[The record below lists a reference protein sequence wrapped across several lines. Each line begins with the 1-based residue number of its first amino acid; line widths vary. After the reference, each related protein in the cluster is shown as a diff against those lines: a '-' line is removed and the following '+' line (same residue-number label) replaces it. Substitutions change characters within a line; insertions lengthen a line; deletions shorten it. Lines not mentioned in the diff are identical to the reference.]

1 MKAIAI
7 SKPGGPEVLQLA
19 ERTIPFC
26 ERDEVLIKVAAAGV
40 NRPDVFQRK
49 GHYPPPP
56 GAPQDI
62 PGLEVSGIIEA
73 CGDGVTRW
81 HPGDAVCVLIAG
93 GGYAEYV
100 TANADVCLPVPKGLS
115 FIEAAALPETIF
127 TVWHNVFQR
136 GKLAKGESLL
146 VHGGSSGIG
155 TTVIQ
160 LATALG
166 SAVYATAG
174 SDEKCKAAEDLG
186 AIKCVNYKK
195 ADFYTELQ
203 SVGIDVILDMIGGD
217 YTDRNIRLLKE
228 EGRLVYINA
237 MRGNKVQI
245 DVAEIMRRRLS
256 VTGSTLRA
264 RDNQF
269 KSALAHEILEN
280 VWPLLETGRLKSHIY
295 KTFPLS
301 DAASAHALM
310 EESSHIG
317 KIVLSVDDTLT
328 IK

>member
-1 MKAIAI
+1 MKAIII
-7 SKPGGPEVLQLA
+7 SRPGGPEVLQLA
-19 ERTIPFC
+19 ERTNPFC
-26 ERDEVLIKVAAAGV
+26 GPDEVLIKVAAAGV

-56 GAPQDI
+56 GAPEDI

-73 CGDGVTRW
+73 CGESVTRW
-81 HPGDAVCVLIAG
+81 KPGDAVCVLIAG
-93 GGYAEYV
+93 GGYSEYV
-100 TANADVCLPVPKGLS
+100 TAHANVCLPVPAGLS

-136 GKLAKGESLL
+136 GKLKKGESLL

-155 TTVIQ
+155 TTAIQ

-166 SAVYATAG
+166 AAVYATAG
-174 SDEKCKAAEDLG
+174 TDEKCRAVEDLG
-186 AIKCVNYKK
+186 ALKCVNYKK
-195 ADFYTELQ
+195 ADFYTELR

-217 YTDRNIRLLKE
+217 YTDRNIKLLKE
-228 EGRLVYINA
+228 EGRLVHINA
-237 MRGNKVQI
+237 MRGSKVQI
-245 DVAEIMRRRLS
+245 DISEIMRRRLTI
-256 VTGSTLRA
+256 TGSTLRA

-280 VWPLLETGRLKSHIY
+280 VWPLLESGRLKPLVY

-301 DAASAHALM
+301 DAASAQALM

-317 KIVLSVDDTLT
+317 KIVLSVNHTLA
-328 IK
+328 IR

>member
-1 MKAIAI
+1 MKAIVI
-7 SKPGGPEVLQLA
+7 SKPGGPEVLTIA
-19 ERTIPFC
+19 ERDTPFC
-26 ERDEVLIKVAAAGV
+26 GNDEVLIKVAAAGV

-56 GAPQDI
+56 GTSEDI

-73 CGDGVTRW
+73 CGEGVNNW

-100 TANADVCLPVPKGLS
+100 TASANVCLPIPKGLS
-115 FIEAAALPETIF
+115 FIEAASLPETIF

-136 GKLAKGESLL
+136 GRLTKGESLL
-146 VHGGSSGIG
+146 IHGGSSGIG
-155 TTVIQ
+155 TTAIQ
-160 LATALG
+160 LANALG
-166 SAVYATAG
+166 AQVYATAG
-174 SDEKCKAAEDLG
+174 SDEKCRAAEDLG
-186 AIKCVNYKK
+186 ALKCINYKE
-195 ADFYTELQ
+195 ADFYTELR
-203 SVGIDVILDMIGGD
+203 SIGIDVILDMIGGD

-228 EGRLVYINA
+228 EGRLVFINS

-245 DVAEIMRRRLS
+245 DIADIMRRRLS
-256 VTGSTLRA
+256 ITGSTLRA

-269 KSALAHEILEN
+269 KSALADEIHN
-280 VWPLLETGRLKSHIY
+280 SVWPLLETGQLKPNIY
-295 KTFPLS
+295 KTFPLF

-317 KIVLSVDDTLT
+317 KIIISVDETLT

>member
-1 MKAIAI
+1 MKAIVI

-19 ERTIPFC
+19 ERPIPFC
-26 ERDEVLIKVAAAGV
+26 KEDEVIIKVAASGV

-56 GAPQDI
+56 GVPLDI

-73 CGDGVTRW
+73 CGQGVTRW
-81 HPGDAVCVLIAG
+81 QPGDAVCALIAG

-100 TANADVCLPVPKGLS
+100 TANANVCLPVPKGLS
-115 FIEAAALPETIF
+115 LIEAAALPETVF

-136 GKLAKGESLL
+136 GMLSNGESLL

-155 TTVIQ
+155 TAAIQ

-166 SAVYATAG
+166 SKVYATAG
-174 SDEKCKAAEDLG
+174 SDEKCRAAEDLG
-186 AIKCVNYKK
+186 AIMCINYKK
-195 ADFYTELQ
+195 ADFYAELQ

-245 DVAEIMRRRLS
+245 DISEIMRRRLT

-264 RDNQF
+264 RDVQF
-269 KSALAHEILEN
+269 KSALTQEILEK
-280 VWPLLETGRLKSHIY
+280 VWPLLETGRYKPLVY

-301 DAASAHALM
+301 DAASAHTLM
-310 EESSHIG
+310 EENRHIG
-317 KIVLSVDDTLT
+317 KIVLSVNDALT
-328 IK
+328 IR

>member
-1 MKAIAI
+1 MKVVAI

-19 ERTIPFC
+19 ERAIPFC
-26 ERDEVLIKVAAAGV
+26 DHDEVLIKVAAAGV

-56 GAPQDI
+56 GTPQDI

-73 CGDGVTRW
+73 CGEGVTCW
-81 HPGDAVCVLIAG
+81 QPGDAVCVLIVG

-100 TANADVCLPVPKGLS
+100 TANANVCLPVPKGLS

-136 GKLAKGESLL
+136 GNLTKGESLL

-155 TTVIQ
+155 TTAIQ

-186 AIKCVNYKK
+186 AIKCINYKK
-195 ADFYTELQ
+195 ANFYTELQ

-245 DVAEIMRRRLS
+245 DIAEIMRRRLS
-256 VTGSTLRA
+256 ITGSTLRA
-264 RDNQF
+264 RDTQF
-269 KSALAHEILEN
+269 KSALANEILES
-280 VWPLLETGRLKSHIY
+280 VWPLLETGRLKPNIY

-317 KIVLSVDDTLT
+317 KIVLSVNEALT
-328 IK
+328 IR

>member
-7 SKPGGPEVLQLA
+7 SRPGGPEVLQLA
-19 ERTIPFC
+19 ERTIPLC
-26 ERDEVLIKVAAAGV
+26 EKDEVLIKVAAAGV
-40 NRPDVFQRK
+40 NRPDIFQRK

-62 PGLEVSGIIEA
+62 PGLEVSGIIEV
-73 CGDGVTRW
+73 CGEEVTRW

-93 GGYAEYV
+93 GGYSEYV
-100 TANADVCLPVPKGLS
+100 TANANICLPIPKGLN
-115 FIEAAALPETIF
+115 FIEAAALPETVF

-136 GKLAKGESLL
+136 GKLRKGESLL

-155 TTVIQ
+155 TTAIQ

-174 SDEKCKAAEDLG
+174 SYEKCKAAENIG
-186 AIKCVNYKK
+186 AIKCVNYNE
-195 ADFYTELQ
+195 ADFYNELK

-217 YTDRNIRLLKE
+217 YTERNIKLLKE

-256 VTGSTLRA
+256 ITGSTLRS
-264 RDNQF
+264 RDTPF
-269 KSALAHEILEN
+269 KSHLAREILDN
-280 VWPLLETGRLKSHIY
+280 VWPLLETGQIKPIIH

-301 DAASAHALM
+301 DAAAAHTLM

-317 KIVLSVDDTLT
+317 KIVLSVADTLT
-328 IK
+328 IR

>member
-7 SKPGGPEVLQLA
+7 SRPGGPEVLQLA
-19 ERTIPFC
+19 ERPIPLC
-26 ERDEVLIKVAAAGV
+26 GKDEVLIKVAAAGV

-73 CGDGVTRW
+73 CGEEVTRW

-93 GGYAEYV
+93 GGYSEYV
-100 TANADVCLPVPKGLS
+100 TANANICMAIPKGLN
-115 FIEAAALPETIF
+115 FIEAAALPETVF

-136 GKLAKGESLL
+136 RKLKKGESLL

-155 TTVIQ
+155 TTAIQ

-186 AIKCVNYKK
+186 AIKCVNYNE
-195 ADFYTELQ
+195 ADFYNELKP
-203 SVGIDVILDMIGGD
+203 VGIDVVLDMIGGD
-217 YTDRNIRLLKE
+217 YTDRNIKLLKE

-245 DVAEIMRRRLS
+245 DAGEIMRRRLS
-256 VTGSTLRA
+256 VTGSTLRS
-264 RDNQF
+264 RDTQF
-269 KSALAHEILEN
+269 KSDLACTILEN
-280 VWPLLETGRLKSHIY
+280 VWPLLETGQFKPLIY

-301 DAASAHALM
+301 AAAAAHTLM

-328 IK
+328 IR